1 MGKKLRTLIP
11 HSQQWI
17 DSPES
22 QYGNSRFDQTID
34 QMGRTDQM
42 KHSVQQQQSKYA
54 RNIF

>member
-11 HSQQWI
+11 HSPQWI

-22 QYGNSRFDQTID
+22 QHGNSRFDQTID
-34 QMGRTDQM
+34 QMGRTDQI
-42 KHSVQQQQSKYA
+42 KHPVQQQQSKYA